1 MFSLQC
7 LARPVSDRR
16 GCEEE
21 GLRFAKAFMD
31 TLQVVDPDDRYDQL
45 VGARDSLAYAYN
57 SVGLHMNALEVT
69 QSIYD
74 LRLAQYGPTHVATI
88 KAVVNLSCDLENCGF
103 ELKRRTLLR
112 DAYGKARRALGE
124 THMATDHIRFNLADS
139 LFRRGADAPREDILE
154 AAALMRLCVEQRS
167 QANGP
172 DHPST
177 RNVRHFEERVL
188 DALESERPAK
198 RARTLRLR
206 DDDTRWDHQEEE
218 ARRAAKRS
226 WATTRAAA
234 RNEERRRHFSAVTTL
249 KQIRLRMQEH
259 REEQQRPRS
268 RCVVS

>member
-1 MFSLQC
+1 M
-7 LARPVSDRR
+7 
-16 GCEEE
+16 
-21 GLRFAKAFMD
+21 
-31 TLQVVDPDDRYDQL
+31 
-45 VGARDSLAYAYN
+45 
-57 SVGLHMNALEVT
+57 
-69 QSIYD
+69 
-74 LRLAQYGPTHVATI
+74 
-88 KAVVNLSCDLENCGF
+88 
-103 ELKRRTLLR
+103 
-112 DAYGKARRALGE
+112 
-124 THMATDHIRFNLADS
+124 
-139 LFRRGADAPREDILE
+139 
-154 AAALMRLCVEQRS
+154 
-167 QANGP
+167 
-172 DHPST
+172 
-177 RNVRHFEERVL
+177 L